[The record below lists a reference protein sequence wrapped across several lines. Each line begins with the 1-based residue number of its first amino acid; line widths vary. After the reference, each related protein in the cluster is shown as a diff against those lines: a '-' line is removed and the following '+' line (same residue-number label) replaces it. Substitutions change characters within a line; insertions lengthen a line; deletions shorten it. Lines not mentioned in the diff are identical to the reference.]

1 MKSMKSELQSSLI
14 AQTLTRPWNDPSNV
28 FIKFTQLSYFNYNH
42 LKQLYLFIETFSHDS
57 FVRQAVSTFDIWL
70 RESSVKITFNLDL
83 VGYIKWVS
91 VTLSTNYHWS
101 SWYMMSSWNNTSVA
115 HRTELSFITLCSQRW
130 YHNVTIS

>member
-1 MKSMKSELQSSLI
+1 MGADCEDEIWPRRFGEALLC
-14 AQTLTRPWNDPSNV
+14 TF

-83 VGYIKWVS
+83 VGYIK
-91 VTLSTNYHWS
+91 
-101 SWYMMSSWNNTSVA
+101 
-115 HRTELSFITLCSQRW
+115 
-130 YHNVTIS
+130 